1 MSNTPL
7 AEPAPRP
14 AVSRK
19 RRNVRTATVTPAAV
33 TALQAMRAYPSISL
47 LATTRPG
54 HTMHRDDLA
63 KLQLL
68 AEQAH
73 RRLEAEG
80 LPGVDPLLG
89 QLDSMVALAAERP
102 TGKAV
107 ALFTSAEHSS
117 RVDLSIPVVNHVID
131 PTFATRDLV
140 RALHS
145 TPRHAVLL
153 LSAEQSRLLHGSGS
167 TLTPAPGGMFPLHRR
182 TGDRSSGLRPEP
194 ITEFLRR
201 VDRALTSALR
211 LHPMPLVLAA
221 AEPTAS
227 SFRRA
232 SRNTERLAGT
242 IRGNRLSPPGRRTGR
257 PDRPGSRRLPAQPRT
272 PSPRHHRTT
281 RVRRNGV
288 ARHPHRLARR
298 ALGTSGT
305 ARRRRGLL
313 LSCPVDADGD
323 GLTPAT
329 DVDHPEVIDDIVDEL
344 IEIVLARGGSIALLP
359 QEHCPQAPT
368 WRSPYVTAD
377 RESGHRSTVK
387 STALQRNSL
396 SVARADVGRS
406 LT

>member
-1 MSNTPL
+1 
-7 AEPAPRP
+7 
-14 AVSRK
+14 
-19 RRNVRTATVTPAAV
+19 
-33 TALQAMRAYPSISL
+33 
-47 LATTRPG
+47 
-54 HTMHRDDLA
+54 MHRDDLA

-107 ALFTSAEHSS
+107 ALFTSAEHGSS
-117 RVDLSIPVVNHVID
+117 RVDLSIPVVDQGVVID

-221 AEPTAS
+221 A
-227 SFRRA
+227 RA
-232 SRNTERLAGT
+232 HRVE
-242 IRGNRLSPPGRRTGR
+242 LSPGV
-257 PDRPGSRRLPAQPRT
+257 AQHRT
-272 PSPRHHRTT
+272 PRRDHQRQSP
-281 RVRRNGV
+281 
-288 ARHPHRLARR
+288 
-298 ALGTSGT
+298 
-305 ARRRRGLL
+305 
-313 LSCPVDADGD
+313 
-323 GLTPAT
+323 
-329 DVDHPEVIDDIVDEL
+329 
-344 IEIVLARGGSIALLP
+344 
-359 QEHCPQAPT
+359 
-368 WRSPYVTAD
+368 SPP
-377 RESGHRSTVK
+377 RPPNWST
-387 STALQRNSL
+387 
-396 SVARADVGRS
+396 
-406 LT
+406 

>member
-1 MSNTPL
+1 MSNAPL

-19 RRNVRTATVTPAAV
+19 RRNARTATITPAAV
-33 TALQAMRAYPSISL
+33 TTLQAMRAYPSISL
-47 LATTRPG
+47 LASTRPG

-117 RVDLSIPVVNHVID
+117 RVDLSIPVVDRCVID

-242 IRGNRLSPPGRRTGR
+242 IRGNHLTT
-257 PDRPGSRRLPAQPRT
+257 PAAELVDLIAP
-272 PSPRHHRTT
+272 
-281 RVRRNGV
+281 V
-288 ARHPHRLARR
+288 
-298 ALGTSGT
+298 LGDYLRG
-305 ARRRRGLL
+305 RGLQALDIIEQRASEGMVLRDIHTAWRAARWERPEL
-313 LSCPVDADGD
+313 LAVEEDYFFPARLDADGD

-344 IEIVLARGGSIALLP
+344 IEIVLARGGWIALLP
-359 QEHCPQAPT
+359 T
-368 WRSPYVTAD
+368 
-377 RESGHRSTVK
+377 G
-387 STALQRNSL
+387 ALPAGTHLALTLRN
-396 SVARADVGRS
+396 R
-406 LT
+406 

>member
-1 MSNTPL
+1 MSNAPL
-7 AEPAPRP
+7 AEPAPRHTAP
-14 AVSRK
+14 RK
-19 RRNVRTATVTPAAV
+19 RRSTRTATITPAAV
-33 TALQAMRAYPSISL
+33 TALQSMRAYPSISL
-47 LATTRPG
+47 LASTRPG
-54 HTMHRDDLA
+54 NTMHRDDLA

-80 LPGVDPLLG
+80 LHGVDPLLG

-117 RVDLSIPVVNHVID
+117 RVDLSIPVVDRCVID

-153 LSAEQSRLLHGSGS
+153 LSAEQARLLHGSGS
-167 TLTPAPGGMFPLHRR
+167 TLGPAPGGMFPLHRR
-182 TGDRSSGLRPEP
+182 TGDRGGGPRPEP
-194 ITEFLRR
+194 VTEFLRR

-227 SFRRA
+227 SFRQT

-242 IRGNRLSPPGRRTGR
+242 IRGNHLTA
-257 PDRPGSRRLPAQPRT
+257 PAAELVDLIAP
-272 PSPRHHRTT
+272 
-281 RVRRNGV
+281 V
-288 ARHPHRLARR
+288 
-298 ALGTSGT
+298 LGDYLRG
-305 ARRRRGLL
+305 RGLQALDIIEQRASEGIVLRDIHAAWRAARWERPEL
-313 LSCPVDADGD
+313 LAVEEDYFYPARLDADGD
-323 GLTPAT
+323 GLTSAT

-344 IEIVLARGGSIALLP
+344 IEIVLARGGWIALLP
-359 QEHCPQAPT
+359 P
-368 WRSPYVTAD
+368 
-377 RESGHRSTVK
+377 G
-387 STALQRNSL
+387 ALPAGTHLALTLRN
-396 SVARADVGRS
+396 R
-406 LT
+406 

>member
-1 MSNTPL
+1 MSNAPL

-19 RRNVRTATVTPAAV
+19 RRNARTATITPAAV
-33 TALQAMRAYPSISL
+33 TTLQAMRAYPSISL
-47 LATTRPG
+47 LASTRPG

-117 RVDLSIPVVNHVID
+117 RVDLSIPVVDRCVID

-242 IRGNRLSPPGRRTGR
+242 IRGNHLTT
-257 PDRPGSRRLPAQPRT
+257 PAAELVDLIAP
-272 PSPRHHRTT
+272 
-281 RVRRNGV
+281 V
-288 ARHPHRLARR
+288 
-298 ALGTSGT
+298 LGDYLRG
-305 ARRRRGLL
+305 RGLQALDIIEQRASEGMVLRDIHTAWRAARWERPEL
-313 LSCPVDADGD
+313 LAVEEDYFFPARLDADGD

-344 IEIVLARGGSIALLP
+344 IEIILARGGWIALLP
-359 QEHCPQAPT
+359 T
-368 WRSPYVTAD
+368 
-377 RESGHRSTVK
+377 G
-387 STALQRNSL
+387 ALPAGTHLALTLRN
-396 SVARADVGRS
+396 R
-406 LT
+406 

>member
-1 MSNTPL
+1 MSNAPL
-7 AEPAPRP
+7 AEPAPRT

-19 RRNVRTATVTPAAV
+19 RRNAPTATVTPAAV
-33 TALQAMRAYPSISL
+33 TTLQAMRAYPSISL
-47 LATTRPG
+47 LASTRPG

-117 RVDLSIPVVNHVID
+117 RVDLSIPVVDRCVID

-153 LSAEQSRLLHGSGS
+153 LSAEQARLLHGSGS

-227 SFRRA
+227 SFRRS

-242 IRGNRLSPPGRRTGR
+242 IRGNHLTT
-257 PDRPGSRRLPAQPRT
+257 PAAELVDLIAP
-272 PSPRHHRTT
+272 
-281 RVRRNGV
+281 V
-288 ARHPHRLARR
+288 
-298 ALGTSGT
+298 LGDYLRG
-305 ARRRRGLL
+305 RGLQALDIIEQRASEAMVLRDIHTAWRAARWERPEL
-313 LSCPVDADGD
+313 LAVEEDYFYPARLDADGD

-344 IEIVLARGGSIALLP
+344 IEIVLARGGWIALLP
-359 QEHCPQAPT
+359 T
-368 WRSPYVTAD
+368 
-377 RESGHRSTVK
+377 G
-387 STALQRNSL
+387 ALPAGTHLALTLRN
-396 SVARADVGRS
+396 R
-406 LT
+406 